1 MLITKTSIDTLQ
13 NKTLID
19 PQIITLSNNIL
30 WLPDISDIIVTKTST
45 DTLQNKTLSNPLITG
60 MAYFSDDIT
69 INNKAT
75 INTI

>member
-1 MLITKTSIDTLQ
+1 MSSIFT
-13 NKTLID
+13 
-19 PQIITLSNNIL
+19 PSNNIL
-30 WLPDISDIIVTKTST
+30 LLPDISDTLVTKTST

-69 INNKAT
+69 VNNKAT